1 MIQRLISGRD
11 IFSMVGKEQMLTQ
24 KQMNKDLVF
33 IVGVGKGTY
42 NTFYQKSWVAP
53 GGHVSICALQL
64 AADPG

>member
-1 MIQRLISGRD
+1 
-11 IFSMVGKEQMLTQ
+11 MVGKEQMLTQ